1 MAWYAKTRFYHIVDL
16 TAWQLYPCP
25 ELLTRICPQ
34 YRPTMSQL
42 QHQYPA
48 IIDWTPF
55 PALRD
60 RLIRLH
66 AANPQID
73 QIFVD
78 IVSSYVVEAS
88 MADLVFGA
96 PQTTV
101 YVRVTDVAEG
111 AAALGTKDID
121 PSTILPAPDVASLFS
136 VAECAQAVFKLLNM
150 DHGVSQ
156 YKLDPSFFGTYP
168 ELFDPENDIA
178 AKGVPIRPNSQT
190 RLPCPRRLNELIFR
204 TYQSFM
210 QFHTFAPL

>member
-1 MAWYAKTRFYHIVDL
+1 M
-16 TAWQLYPCP
+16 
-25 ELLTRICPQ
+25 Q
-34 YRPTMSQL
+34 YRPTMLQL
-42 QHQYPA
+42 QHQHPE

-66 AANPQID
+66 SANPQID

-78 IVSSYVVEAS
+78 IVSSYVVEAC
-88 MADLVFGA
+88 MTDLVLGA
-96 PQTTV
+96 PPTNV
-101 YVRVTDVAEG
+101 YIRVTDVAEG
-111 AAALGTKDID
+111 AAAMGSKCVD
-121 PSTILPAPDVASLFS
+121 PSTVLPAPDVASLFS

-156 YKLDPSFFGTYP
+156 YKLDPSFFQTYP

-178 AKGVPIRPNSQT
+178 AKGVPIRPNSQS
-190 RLPCPRRLNELIFR
+190 RLPCPSRLDALTFQ

-210 QFHTFAPL
+210 QFHNFAPL